1 MIDCVKISIKAGNGG
16 NGCISFHREKYVAK
30 GGPDGGDG
38 GRGGN
43 VVFAADQGKDTLL
56 DFRFR
61 HKFAAENGGNG
72 APSKFHGKNGE
83 DLIIPVPRG
92 TVIKDAATGKVI
104 KDISDFE
111 PFVCLHG
118 GRGGWG
124 NKRFATPTRQIPR
137 FAKNGAEGAE
147 LEVII
152 ELKMIAD
159 VGLIGLPNV
168 GKSSLLSV
176 ISAAKPKIAD
186 YHFTTLSPNLGVVDT
201 GDGTGFV
208 AADIPGLIDGA
219 SEGAGLGHEFLRHV
233 DRCRLLLHLVDISQS
248 EDRNVIDDIKTIDG
262 ELKKYSP
269 ELAARPQLLVANKL
283 DLLDREKVDISA
295 FEAYAESTGRK
306 VIYISTA
313 TLEGVKE
320 LVRFVKAE
328 LDKLP
333 PLTIYEPETNEEEET
348 DVALK
353 PEDDITVRRENGV
366 WYIEGDYLYRLMSR
380 INFEDRESMMYFD
393 RTMRQKGIYAKME
406 SLGVS
411 DGDTVNL
418 YDFEFDYVK

>member
-159 VGLIGLPNV
+159 VGLIGLPSV